1 MTPPAPPSIDILALG
16 NAIVDVLSHVDDAQI
31 DRLPVNKGTMT
42 LIDSKAAAEMY
53 AALGPG
59 VECSG
64 GSAANTVVG
73 AAMLGVRTAF
83 IGRVKNDQLGDIFT
97 HDIRSAGVQF
107 DTPAATDGADTAICL
122 VMVTPDAHRTM
133 CTHLGASVELGPDDV
148 DEALVR
154 DSAVLYLE
162 GYLWDPPGAREAMRK
177 AIAIAKDAGRAVAL
191 SLSDPF
197 CVDRHRTDFLDLVD
211 NDVDI
216 LFANEL
222 ELTSLYGTD
231 NLDKAF
237 NEVMPLVK
245 VAAVTRGEHGA
256 VVVGD
261 GEVHVVVADPATQV
275 VDTTGAGD
283 LFAAGFLAGWT
294 RGRNLHD
301 CGRMGAVAA
310 AEVISHLG
318 ARPAVDMTALMAS
331 RGLVWT
337 SRD

>member
-1 MTPPAPPSIDILALG
+1 MTPPAPPSVDVLALG
-16 NAIVDVLSHVDDAQI
+16 NAIVDVLSHVDDAVI
-31 DRLPVNKGTMT
+31 DGLPVNKGGMT
-42 LIDSKAAAEMY
+42 LIGAVEAQELY
-53 AALGPG
+53 GTLGPG

-83 IGRVKNDQLGDIFT
+83 VGRVRDDQLGHVFT
-97 HDIRSAGVQF
+97 HDIRAAGVQF
-107 DTPAATDGADTAICL
+107 DTAPATDGPETAVCM

-133 CTHLGASVELGPDDV
+133 CTHLGASIELGPDDV

-162 GYLWDPPGAREAMRK
+162 GYLWDPPGAREAMRR
-177 AIAIAKDAGRAVAL
+177 AIRIAKDEGRAVAL

-197 CVDRHRTDFLDLVD
+197 AVDRHRADFLDLVD

-216 LFANEL
+216 LFANEH
-222 ELTSLYGTD
+222 ELTSLYGID
-231 NLDKAF
+231 DLDRAF

-245 VAAVTRGEHGA
+245 VAACTRGEHGA
-256 VVVGD
+256 VIVGD
-261 GEVHVVVADPATQV
+261 GETHVIPAEPAVQV

-294 RGRNLHD
+294 QGRNLHD

-318 ARPAVDMTALMAS
+318 ARPEADLRALVTAKVPA
-331 RGLVWT
+331 
-337 SRD
+337 

>member
-1 MTPPAPPSIDILALG
+1 MTPPAPPSVDVLALG
-16 NAIVDVLSHVDDAQI
+16 NAIVDVLSHVDDAVI
-31 DRLPVNKGTMT
+31 DGLPVNKGGMT
-42 LIDSKAAAEMY
+42 LIGAVEAQDLY
-53 AALGPG
+53 GTLGPG

-83 IGRVKNDQLGDIFT
+83 VGRVRDDQLGHVFT
-97 HDIRSAGVQF
+97 HDIRAAGVQF
-107 DTPAATDGADTAICL
+107 DTAPATDGPETAVCM

-133 CTHLGASVELGPDDV
+133 CTHLGASIELGPDDV

-177 AIAIAKDAGRAVAL
+177 AIAVAKDEGRAVAL

-197 CVDRHRTDFLDLVD
+197 AVDRHRADFLDLVD

-216 LFANEL
+216 LFANEH
-222 ELTSLYGTD
+222 ELTSLYGID
-231 NLDKAF
+231 DLDTAF

-245 VAAVTRGEHGA
+245 VAACTRGEHGA
-256 VVVGD
+256 VIVGD
-261 GEVHVVVADPATQV
+261 GETHVIPAEPAAQV

-294 RGRNLHD
+294 QGRNLHD

-318 ARPAVDMTALMAS
+318 ARPEADLRALVTAKVPA
-331 RGLVWT
+331 
-337 SRD
+337 

>member
-1 MTPPAPPSIDILALG
+1 MTPPAPPSVDVLALG
-16 NAIVDVLSHVDDAQI
+16 NAIVDVLSHVDDAVI
-31 DRLPVNKGTMT
+31 DGLPVNKGGMT
-42 LIDSKAAAEMY
+42 LIGAVDAQDLY
-53 AALGPG
+53 GTLGPG

-73 AAMLGVRTAF
+73 AAMLGVRAAF
-83 IGRVKNDQLGDIFT
+83 VGRVRDDQLGHVFT
-97 HDIRSAGVQF
+97 HDIRAAGVQF
-107 DTPAATDGADTAICL
+107 DTAPATDGPETAVCM

-133 CTHLGASVELGPDDV
+133 CTHLGASIELGPDDV

-154 DSAVLYLE
+154 NSAVLYLE
-162 GYLWDPPGAREAMRK
+162 GYLWDPPGAREAMRR
-177 AIAIAKDAGRAVAL
+177 AIRIAKDEGRAVAL

-197 CVDRHRTDFLDLVD
+197 AVDRHRADFLDLVD

-216 LFANEL
+216 LFANEH
-222 ELTSLYGTD
+222 ELTSLYGID
-231 NLDKAF
+231 DLDTAF

-245 VAAVTRGEHGA
+245 VAACTRGEHGA
-256 VVVGD
+256 VIVGD
-261 GEVHVVVADPATQV
+261 GETHVIPAEPAVQV

-294 RGRNLHD
+294 QGRNLHD

-318 ARPAVDMTALMAS
+318 ARPEADLRALVTAKVPA
-331 RGLVWT
+331 
-337 SRD
+337 

>member
-1 MTPPAPPSIDILALG
+1 VTPPAPPSVDVLALG
-16 NAIVDVLSHVDDAQI
+16 NAIVDVLSHVDDAVI
-31 DRLPVNKGTMT
+31 DGLPVNKGGMT
-42 LIDSKAAAEMY
+42 LIGAVEAQDLY
-53 AALGPG
+53 GTLGPG

-83 IGRVKNDQLGDIFT
+83 VGRVRDDQLGQVFT
-97 HDIRSAGVQF
+97 HDIRAAGVRF
-107 DTPAATDGADTAICL
+107 DTAPATDGPETAVCM

-133 CTHLGASVELGPDDV
+133 CTHLGASIELGPDDV

-162 GYLWDPPGAREAMRK
+162 GYLWDPPGAREAMRR
-177 AIAIAKDAGRAVAL
+177 AIHIAKDEGRAVAL

-197 CVDRHRTDFLDLVD
+197 AVDRHRADFLDLVD

-216 LFANEL
+216 LFANEH

-231 NLDKAF
+231 DLDRAF

-245 VAAVTRGEHGA
+245 VAACTRGEHGA
-256 VVVGD
+256 VIVGD
-261 GEVHVVVADPATQV
+261 GETHVIPAEPAGQV

-294 RGRNLHD
+294 QGRNLHD

-318 ARPAVDMTALMAS
+318 ARPEADLRALVTAKVPA
-331 RGLVWT
+331 
-337 SRD
+337 

>member
-1 MTPPAPPSIDILALG
+1 
-16 NAIVDVLSHVDDAQI
+16 
-31 DRLPVNKGTMT
+31 
-42 LIDSKAAAEMY
+42 
-53 AALGPG
+53 
-59 VECSG
+59 
-64 GSAANTVVG
+64 
-73 AAMLGVRTAF
+73 MLGVRTAF
-83 IGRVKNDQLGDIFT
+83 VGRVRDDQLGQVFT
-97 HDIRSAGVQF
+97 HDIRAAGVRF
-107 DTPAATDGADTAICL
+107 DTAPATDGPETAVCM

-133 CTHLGASVELGPDDV
+133 CTHLGASIELGPDDV

-162 GYLWDPPGAREAMRK
+162 GYLWDPPGAREAMRR
-177 AIAIAKDAGRAVAL
+177 AIHIAKDEGRAVAL

-197 CVDRHRTDFLDLVD
+197 AVDRHRADFLDLVD

-216 LFANEL
+216 LFANEH

-231 NLDKAF
+231 DLDRAF

-245 VAAVTRGEHGA
+245 VAACTRGEHGA
-256 VVVGD
+256 VIVGD
-261 GEVHVVVADPATQV
+261 GETHVIPAEPAGQV

-294 RGRNLHD
+294 QGRNLHD

-318 ARPAVDMTALMAS
+318 ARPEADLRALVTAKVPA
-331 RGLVWT
+331 
-337 SRD
+337 

>member
-1 MTPPAPPSIDILALG
+1 VDVLALG
-16 NAIVDVLSHVDDAQI
+16 NAIVDVLSHVDDAVI
-31 DRLPVNKGTMT
+31 DGLPVNKGGMT
-42 LIDSKAAAEMY
+42 LIGAVEAQDLY
-53 AALGPG
+53 GTLGPG

-83 IGRVKNDQLGDIFT
+83 VGRVRDDQLGEVFT
-97 HDIRSAGVQF
+97 HDIRAAGVRF
-107 DTPAATDGADTAICL
+107 DTAPATDGPETAVCM

-133 CTHLGASVELGPDDV
+133 CTHLGASIELGPDDV

-162 GYLWDPPGAREAMRK
+162 GYLWDPPGAREAMRR
-177 AIAIAKDAGRAVAL
+177 AIHIAKDEGRAVAL

-197 CVDRHRTDFLDLVD
+197 AVDRHRADFLDLVD

-216 LFANEL
+216 LFANEH

-231 NLDKAF
+231 DLDRAF

-245 VAAVTRGEHGA
+245 VAACTRGEHGA
-256 VVVGD
+256 VIVGD
-261 GEVHVVVADPATQV
+261 GETHVIPAEPAGQV

-294 RGRNLHD
+294 QGRNLHD

-318 ARPAVDMTALMAS
+318 ARPEADLRALVTAKVPA
-331 RGLVWT
+331 
-337 SRD
+337 

>member
-1 MTPPAPPSIDILALG
+1 MTPPAPPSVDVLALG
-16 NAIVDVLSHVDDAQI
+16 NAIVDVLSHVDDTVI
-31 DRLPVNKGTMT
+31 DGLPVNKGGMT
-42 LIDSKAAAEMY
+42 LIGAVEAQDLY
-53 AALGPG
+53 GTLGPG

-83 IGRVKNDQLGDIFT
+83 VGRVRDDQLGQVFT
-97 HDIRSAGVQF
+97 HDIRAAGVRF
-107 DTPAATDGADTAICL
+107 DTAPATDGPETAVCM

-133 CTHLGASVELGPDDV
+133 CTHLGASIELGPDDV
-148 DEALVR
+148 DEPLVR

-162 GYLWDPPGAREAMRK
+162 GYLWDPPGAREAMRR
-177 AIAIAKDAGRAVAL
+177 AIRIAKDEGRAVAL

-197 CVDRHRTDFLDLVD
+197 AVDRHRADFLDLVD

-216 LFANEL
+216 LFANEH

-231 NLDKAF
+231 DLDRAF

-245 VAAVTRGEHGA
+245 VAACTRGEHGA
-256 VVVGD
+256 VIVGD
-261 GEVHVVVADPATQV
+261 GETHVIPAEPAGQV

-294 RGRNLHD
+294 QGRNLHD

-318 ARPAVDMTALMAS
+318 ARPEADLRALVTAKVPA
-331 RGLVWT
+331 
-337 SRD
+337 

>member
-1 MTPPAPPSIDILALG
+1 MTPPAPPSVDVLALG
-16 NAIVDVLSHVDDAQI
+16 NAIVDVLSHVDDAVI
-31 DRLPVNKGTMT
+31 DGLPVNKGGMT
-42 LIDSKAAAEMY
+42 LIGAVDAQDLY
-53 AALGPG
+53 GTLGPG

-83 IGRVKNDQLGDIFT
+83 VGRVRDDQLGHVFT
-97 HDIRSAGVQF
+97 HDIRAAGVQF
-107 DTPAATDGADTAICL
+107 DTAPATDGPETAVCM

-133 CTHLGASVELGPDDV
+133 CTHLGASIELGPDDV

-154 DSAVLYLE
+154 NSAVLYLE
-162 GYLWDPPGAREAMRK
+162 GYLWDPPGAREAMRR
-177 AIAIAKDAGRAVAL
+177 AIRIAKDEGRAVAL

-197 CVDRHRTDFLDLVD
+197 AVDRHRADFLDLVD

-216 LFANEL
+216 LFANEH
-222 ELTSLYGTD
+222 ELTSLYGID
-231 NLDKAF
+231 DLDTAF

-245 VAAVTRGEHGA
+245 VAACTRGEHGA
-256 VVVGD
+256 VIVGD
-261 GEVHVVVADPATQV
+261 GETHVIPAEPAVQV

-294 RGRNLHD
+294 QGRNLHD

-318 ARPAVDMTALMAS
+318 ARPEADLRALVTAKVPA
-331 RGLVWT
+331 
-337 SRD
+337 

>member
-1 MTPPAPPSIDILALG
+1 MTPPAPPSVDVLALG
-16 NAIVDVLSHVDDAQI
+16 NAIVDVLSHVDDAVI
-31 DRLPVNKGTMT
+31 DGLPVNKGGMT
-42 LIDSKAAAEMY
+42 LIGAVEAQDLY
-53 AALGPG
+53 GTLGPG

-83 IGRVKNDQLGDIFT
+83 VGRVRDDQLGQVFT
-97 HDIRSAGVQF
+97 HDIRAAGVQF
-107 DTPAATDGADTAICL
+107 DTAPATDGPETAVCM

-133 CTHLGASVELGPDDV
+133 CTHLGASIELGPDDV

-154 DSAVLYLE
+154 NSAVLYLE
-162 GYLWDPPGAREAMRK
+162 GYLWDPPGAREAMRR
-177 AIAIAKDAGRAVAL
+177 AIRIAKDEGRAVAL

-197 CVDRHRTDFLDLVD
+197 AVDRHRADFLDLVD

-216 LFANEL
+216 LFANEH
-222 ELTSLYGTD
+222 ELTSLYGID
-231 NLDKAF
+231 DLDTAF

-245 VAAVTRGEHGA
+245 VAACTRGEHGA
-256 VVVGD
+256 VIVGD
-261 GEVHVVVADPATQV
+261 GETHVIPAEPAVQV

-294 RGRNLHD
+294 QGRNLHD

-318 ARPAVDMTALMAS
+318 ARPEADLRALVTAKVP
-331 RGLVWT
+331 G
-337 SRD
+337 

>member
-1 MTPPAPPSIDILALG
+1 MTPPAPPSVDVLALG
-16 NAIVDVLSHVDDAQI
+16 NAIVDVLSHVDDAVI
-31 DRLPVNKGTMT
+31 DGLPVNKGGMT
-42 LIDSKAAAEMY
+42 LMGAVEAQDLY
-53 AALGPG
+53 GTLGPG

-83 IGRVKNDQLGDIFT
+83 VGRVRDDQLGHVFT
-97 HDIRSAGVQF
+97 HDIRAAGVQF
-107 DTPAATDGADTAICL
+107 DTVPATDGPETAVCM

-133 CTHLGASVELGPDDV
+133 CTHLGASIELGPDDV

-162 GYLWDPPGAREAMRK
+162 GYLWDPPGAREAMRR
-177 AIAIAKDAGRAVAL
+177 AIRIAKDEGRAVAL

-197 CVDRHRTDFLDLVD
+197 AVDRHRADFLDLVD

-216 LFANEL
+216 LFANEH
-222 ELTSLYGTD
+222 ELTSLYGID
-231 NLDKAF
+231 DLDAAF

-245 VAAVTRGEHGA
+245 VAACTRGEHGA
-256 VVVGD
+256 VIVGD
-261 GEVHVVVADPATQV
+261 GETHVIPAEPAAQV

-294 RGRNLHD
+294 QGRNLHD

-318 ARPAVDMTALMAS
+318 ARPEADLRALVTAKVP
-331 RGLVWT
+331 G
-337 SRD
+337 

>member
-1 MTPPAPPSIDILALG
+1 MTPPAPPSVDVLALG
-16 NAIVDVLSHVDDAQI
+16 NAIVDVLSHVDDAVI
-31 DRLPVNKGTMT
+31 DGLPVNKGGMT
-42 LIDSKAAAEMY
+42 LIGAVEAQELY
-53 AALGPG
+53 GTLGPG

-83 IGRVKNDQLGDIFT
+83 VGRVRDDQLGQVFT
-97 HDIRSAGVQF
+97 HDIRAAGVQF
-107 DTPAATDGADTAICL
+107 DTAPATDGPGTAACL

-133 CTHLGASVELGPDDV
+133 CTHLGASIELGPDDV

-154 DSAVLYLE
+154 GSAVLYLE
-162 GYLWDPPGAREAMRK
+162 GYLWDPPGAREAMRR
-177 AIAIAKDAGRAVAL
+177 AIRIAKDEGRAVAL

-197 CVDRHRTDFLDLVD
+197 AVDRHRADFLDLVD

-216 LFANEL
+216 LFANEH
-222 ELTSLYGTD
+222 ELTSLYGID
-231 NLDKAF
+231 DLDTAF

-245 VAAVTRGEHGA
+245 VAACTRGEHGA
-256 VVVGD
+256 VIVGD
-261 GEVHVVVADPATQV
+261 GETHVIPAEPAVQV

-294 RGRNLHD
+294 QGRNLHD

-318 ARPAVDMTALMAS
+318 ARPEADLRALVTAKVP
-331 RGLVWT
+331 G
-337 SRD
+337 

>member
-1 MTPPAPPSIDILALG
+1 MTPPAPPSVDVLALG
-16 NAIVDVLSHVDDAQI
+16 NAIVDVLSHVDDAVI
-31 DRLPVNKGTMT
+31 DGLPVNKGGMT
-42 LIDSKAAAEMY
+42 LIGAVDAQDLY
-53 AALGPG
+53 GTLGPG

-83 IGRVKNDQLGDIFT
+83 VGRVRDDQLGHVFT
-97 HDIRSAGVQF
+97 HDIRAAGVQF
-107 DTPAATDGADTAICL
+107 DTAPATDGPETAVCM

-133 CTHLGASVELGPDDV
+133 CTHLGASIELGPDDV

-154 DSAVLYLE
+154 NSAVLYLE
-162 GYLWDPPGAREAMRK
+162 GYLWDPPGAREAMRR
-177 AIAIAKDAGRAVAL
+177 AIRIAKDEGRAVAL

-197 CVDRHRTDFLDLVD
+197 AVDRHRADFLDLVD

-216 LFANEL
+216 LFANEH
-222 ELTSLYGTD
+222 ELTSLYGID
-231 NLDKAF
+231 DLDTAF

-245 VAAVTRGEHGA
+245 VAACTRGEHGA
-256 VVVGD
+256 VIVGD
-261 GEVHVVVADPATQV
+261 GETHVIPAEPAVQV

-294 RGRNLHD
+294 QGRNLHD

-318 ARPAVDMTALMAS
+318 ARPEADLRALVTAK
-331 RGLVWT
+331 VPT
-337 SRD
+337 

>member
-1 MTPPAPPSIDILALG
+1 MTPPGPPSIDILALG
-16 NAIVDVLSHVDDAQI
+16 NAIVDVLSHVDDAVI
-31 DRLPVNKGTMT
+31 DDLPVNKGGMT
-42 LIDSKAAAEMY
+42 LIGAVEARELY
-53 AALGPG
+53 GTLGPG

-73 AAMLGVRTAF
+73 AAMLGARTAF
-83 IGRVKNDQLGDIFT
+83 VGRVRDDQLGGVFT
-97 HDIRSAGVQF
+97 HDIRAAGVRF
-107 DTPAATDGADTAICL
+107 DTPAAQDGPETAVCL

-133 CTHLGASVELGPDDV
+133 CTHLGASIELGPDDL
-148 DEALVR
+148 DEAMVR
-154 DSAVLYLE
+154 GSAVLYLE

-177 AIAIAKDAGRAVAL
+177 AIAIAKDEGRAVAL

-197 CVDRHRTDFLDLVD
+197 AVERHRADFLDLVD

-216 LFANEL
+216 LFANEH

-231 NLDKAF
+231 DLDTAF

-245 VAAVTRGEHGA
+245 VAACTRGEHGA
-256 VVVGD
+256 VIVGD
-261 GEVHVVVADPATQV
+261 GETHVIPAEPAIQV

-318 ARPAVDMTALMAS
+318 ARPEVDLKALMAEKVP
-331 RGLVWT
+331 G
-337 SRD
+337 

>member
-1 MTPPAPPSIDILALG
+1 MTPPAPPSVDILALG
-16 NAIVDVLSHVDDAQI
+16 NAIVDVLSHVGEDVIGA
-31 DRLPVNKGTMT
+31 LSVNKGAMT
-42 LIDSKAAAEMY
+42 LIDSVQAREIY

-73 AAMLGVRTAF
+73 AAMLGARTAF
-83 IGRVKNDQLGDIFT
+83 VGRVKDDALGRVFT
-97 HDIRSAGVQF
+97 HDIRSAGVRF
-107 DTPAATDGADTAICL
+107 DTPAATGGPGTASCL

-154 DSAVLYLE
+154 DAAVLYLE
-162 GYLWDPPGAREAMRK
+162 GYLWDPAGAREAMRT
-177 AIAIAKDAGRAVAL
+177 AIRIARDAGRAVAL
-191 SLSDPF
+191 TLSDPF
-197 CVDRHRTDFLDLVD
+197 CVDRHRRDFLDLVD

-216 LFANEL
+216 LFANEH

-231 NLDKAF
+231 DLDRAF
-237 NEVMPLVK
+237 NEVIPLVK
-245 VAAVTRGEHGA
+245 VAACTRGEHGA
-256 VVVGD
+256 VIVGD
-261 GEVHVVVADPATQV
+261 GETHLIPAEPVVRV

-283 LFAAGFLAGWT
+283 LFAAGFLTGWT
-294 RGRNLHD
+294 QGRNLHA

-318 ARPAVDMTALMAS
+318 ARPEVDLRALMAD
-331 RGLVWT
+331 RVPG
-337 SRD
+337 

>member
-1 MTPPAPPSIDILALG
+1 MSPPVPPSTDILALG
-16 NAIVDVLSHVDDAQI
+16 NAIVDVLSHVDDTVI
-31 DRLPVNKGTMT
+31 DRLPVNKGAMT
-42 LIDSKAAAEMY
+42 LIGAVEAQQMY
-53 AALGPG
+53 SVLGPG

-73 AAMLGVRTAF
+73 AAMLGARTAF
-83 IGRVKNDQLGDIFT
+83 VGRVKDDQLGSIFA
-97 HDIRSAGVQF
+97 HDIRAAGVRF
-107 DTPAATDGADTAICL
+107 DTAAATEGPDTAVCL

-133 CTHLGASVELGPDDV
+133 CTHLGASIELGPEDV
-148 DEALVR
+148 DETLVR

-177 AIAIAKDAGRAVAL
+177 AIRIARDEGRAVAL

-197 CVDRHRTDFLDLVD
+197 CVDRHRVDFLDLVD

-216 LFANEL
+216 LFANED
-222 ELTSLYGTD
+222 ELTSLYETD
-231 NLDKAF
+231 DLDKAF
-237 NEVMPLVK
+237 NEVIPLVK
-245 VAAVTRGEHGA
+245 VAACTRGEHGA

-261 GEVHVVVADPATQV
+261 GETHLIPAEPAVQV

-318 ARPAVDMTALMAS
+318 ARAEADLAALVAERVPA
-331 RGLVWT
+331 
-337 SRD
+337 

>member
-1 MTPPAPPSIDILALG
+1 MTPPAPPSVDVLALG
-16 NAIVDVLSHVDDAQI
+16 NAIVDVLSHVDDAVI
-31 DRLPVNKGTMT
+31 DGLPVNKGGMT
-42 LIDSKAAAEMY
+42 LIGAVEAQDLY
-53 AALGPG
+53 GTLGPG

-83 IGRVKNDQLGDIFT
+83 VGRVRDDQLGQVFT
-97 HDIRSAGVQF
+97 HDIRAAGVRF
-107 DTPAATDGADTAICL
+107 DTAPATDGPETAVCM

-133 CTHLGASVELGPDDV
+133 CTHLGASIELGPDDV

-162 GYLWDPPGAREAMRK
+162 GYLWDPPGAREAMRR
-177 AIAIAKDAGRAVAL
+177 AIHIAKDEGRAVAL

-197 CVDRHRTDFLDLVD
+197 AVDRHRADFLDLVD

-216 LFANEL
+216 LFANEH

-231 NLDKAF
+231 DLDRAF

-245 VAAVTRGEHGA
+245 VAACTRGEHGA
-256 VVVGD
+256 VIVGD
-261 GEVHVVVADPATQV
+261 GETHVIPAEPAVQV

-294 RGRNLHD
+294 QGRNLHD

-318 ARPAVDMTALMAS
+318 ARPEADLRALVTAKVPA
-331 RGLVWT
+331 
-337 SRD
+337 

>member
-1 MTPPAPPSIDILALG
+1 VTPPAPPSVDVLALG
-16 NAIVDVLSHVDDAQI
+16 NAIVDVLSHVDDAVI
-31 DRLPVNKGTMT
+31 DGLPVNKGGMT
-42 LIDSKAAAEMY
+42 LIGAVEAQDLY
-53 AALGPG
+53 GTLGPG

-83 IGRVKNDQLGDIFT
+83 VGRVRDDQLGQVFT
-97 HDIRSAGVQF
+97 HDIRAAGVRF
-107 DTPAATDGADTAICL
+107 DTAPATDGPETAVCM

-133 CTHLGASVELGPDDV
+133 CTHLGASIELGPDDV

-162 GYLWDPPGAREAMRK
+162 GYLWDPPGAREAMRR
-177 AIAIAKDAGRAVAL
+177 AIHIAKDEGRAVAL
-191 SLSDPF
+191 SLLDPF
-197 CVDRHRTDFLDLVD
+197 AVDRHRADFLDLVD

-216 LFANEL
+216 LFANEH

-231 NLDKAF
+231 DLDRAF

-245 VAAVTRGEHGA
+245 VAACTRGEHGA
-256 VVVGD
+256 VIVGD
-261 GEVHVVVADPATQV
+261 GETHVIPAEPAGQV

-294 RGRNLHD
+294 QGRNLHD

-318 ARPAVDMTALMAS
+318 ARPEADLRALVTAKVPA
-331 RGLVWT
+331 
-337 SRD
+337 

>member
-1 MTPPAPPSIDILALG
+1 MTPPAPPSVDVLALG
-16 NAIVDVLSHVDDAQI
+16 NAIVDVLSHVDDAVI
-31 DRLPVNKGTMT
+31 DGLPVNKGGMT
-42 LIDSKAAAEMY
+42 LIGAVDAQDLY
-53 AALGPG
+53 GTLGPG

-83 IGRVKNDQLGDIFT
+83 VGRVRDDQLGQVFT
-97 HDIRSAGVQF
+97 HDIRAAGVQF
-107 DTPAATDGADTAICL
+107 DTAAATDGPETAVCM

-133 CTHLGASVELGPDDV
+133 CTHLGASIELGPDDV

-154 DSAVLYLE
+154 NSAVLYLE

-177 AIAIAKDAGRAVAL
+177 AIRIAKDEGRAVAL

-197 CVDRHRTDFLDLVD
+197 AVDRHRADFLDLVD

-216 LFANEL
+216 LFANEH
-222 ELTSLYGTD
+222 ELTSLYGID
-231 NLDKAF
+231 DLDTAF

-245 VAAVTRGEHGA
+245 VAACTRGEHGA
-256 VVVGD
+256 VIVGD
-261 GEVHVVVADPATQV
+261 GETHVIPAEPAVQV

-294 RGRNLHD
+294 QGRNLHD

-318 ARPAVDMTALMAS
+318 ARPEADLRALVTAKVPA
-331 RGLVWT
+331 
-337 SRD
+337 

>member
-1 MTPPAPPSIDILALG
+1 MTPPAPPSVDVLALG
-16 NAIVDVLSHVDDAQI
+16 NAIVDVLSHVDDAVI
-31 DRLPVNKGTMT
+31 DGLPVNKGGMT
-42 LIDSKAAAEMY
+42 LIGAVEAQDLY
-53 AALGPG
+53 GTLGPG

-83 IGRVKNDQLGDIFT
+83 VGRVRDDQLGQVFT
-97 HDIRSAGVQF
+97 HDIRAAGVRF
-107 DTPAATDGADTAICL
+107 DTAPATDGPETAVCM

-133 CTHLGASVELGPDDV
+133 CTHLGASIELGPDDV
-148 DEALVR
+148 DEPLVR

-162 GYLWDPPGAREAMRK
+162 GYLWDPPGAREAMRR
-177 AIAIAKDAGRAVAL
+177 AIRIAKDEGRAVAL

-197 CVDRHRTDFLDLVD
+197 AVDRHRADFLDLVD

-216 LFANEL
+216 LFANEH

-231 NLDKAF
+231 DLDRAF

-245 VAAVTRGEHGA
+245 VAACTRGEHGA
-256 VVVGD
+256 VIVGD
-261 GEVHVVVADPATQV
+261 GETHVIPAEPAGQV

-294 RGRNLHD
+294 QGRNLHD

-318 ARPAVDMTALMAS
+318 ARPEADLRALVTAKVPA
-331 RGLVWT
+331 
-337 SRD
+337 

>member
-1 MTPPAPPSIDILALG
+1 MDVLALG
-16 NAIVDVLSHVDDAQI
+16 NAIVDVLSHVDDAVI
-31 DRLPVNKGTMT
+31 DGLPVNKGGMT
-42 LIDSKAAAEMY
+42 LIGAVEAQDLY
-53 AALGPG
+53 GTLGPG

-83 IGRVKNDQLGDIFT
+83 VGRVRDDQLGQVFT
-97 HDIRSAGVQF
+97 HDIRAAGVRF
-107 DTPAATDGADTAICL
+107 DTAPATDGPETAVCM

-133 CTHLGASVELGPDDV
+133 CTHLGASIELGPDDV
-148 DEALVR
+148 DEPLVR

-162 GYLWDPPGAREAMRK
+162 GYLWDPPGAREAMRR
-177 AIAIAKDAGRAVAL
+177 AIRIAKDEGRAVAL

-197 CVDRHRTDFLDLVD
+197 AVDRHRADFLDLVD

-216 LFANEL
+216 LFANEH

-231 NLDKAF
+231 DLDRAF

-245 VAAVTRGEHGA
+245 VAACTRGEHGA
-256 VVVGD
+256 VIVGD
-261 GEVHVVVADPATQV
+261 GETHVIPAEPAGQV

-294 RGRNLHD
+294 QGRNLHD

-318 ARPAVDMTALMAS
+318 ARPEADLRALVTAKVPA
-331 RGLVWT
+331 
-337 SRD
+337 

>member
-1 MTPPAPPSIDILALG
+1 MTPPAPPSVDVLALG
-16 NAIVDVLSHVDDAQI
+16 NAIVDVLSHVDDAVI
-31 DRLPVNKGTMT
+31 DGLPVNKGGMT
-42 LIDSKAAAEMY
+42 LIGAVEAQELY
-53 AALGPG
+53 GTLGPG

-83 IGRVKNDQLGDIFT
+83 VGRVRDDQLGHVFT
-97 HDIRSAGVQF
+97 HDIRAAGVQF
-107 DTPAATDGADTAICL
+107 DTAPATDGPETAVCM

-133 CTHLGASVELGPDDV
+133 CTHLGASIELGPDDV

-154 DSAVLYLE
+154 NSAVLYLE
-162 GYLWDPPGAREAMRK
+162 GYLWDPPGAREAMRR
-177 AIAIAKDAGRAVAL
+177 AIRIAKDEGRAVAL

-197 CVDRHRTDFLDLVD
+197 AVDRHRADFLDLVD

-216 LFANEL
+216 LFANEH
-222 ELTSLYGTD
+222 ELTSLYGID
-231 NLDKAF
+231 DLDKAF

-245 VAAVTRGEHGA
+245 VAACTRGEHGA
-256 VVVGD
+256 VIVGD
-261 GEVHVVVADPATQV
+261 GETHVIPAEPAVQV

-294 RGRNLHD
+294 QGRNLHD

-318 ARPAVDMTALMAS
+318 ARPEADLRALVTAKVPA
-331 RGLVWT
+331 
-337 SRD
+337 

>member
-1 MTPPAPPSIDILALG
+1 MTPPAPPSVDVLALG
-16 NAIVDVLSHVDDAQI
+16 NAIVDVLSHVDDAVI
-31 DRLPVNKGTMT
+31 DGLPVNKGGMT
-42 LIDSKAAAEMY
+42 LIGAVEAQDLY
-53 AALGPG
+53 GTLGPG

-83 IGRVKNDQLGDIFT
+83 VGRVRDDQLGQVFT
-97 HDIRSAGVQF
+97 HDIRAAGVRF
-107 DTPAATDGADTAICL
+107 DTAPATDGPETAVCM

-133 CTHLGASVELGPDDV
+133 CTHLGASIELGPDDV

-162 GYLWDPPGAREAMRK
+162 GYLWDPPGAREAMRR
-177 AIAIAKDAGRAVAL
+177 AIHIAKDEGRAVAL

-197 CVDRHRTDFLDLVD
+197 AVDRHRADFLDLVD

-216 LFANEL
+216 LFANEH

-231 NLDKAF
+231 DLDRAF

-245 VAAVTRGEHGA
+245 VAACTRGEHGA
-256 VVVGD
+256 VIVGD
-261 GEVHVVVADPATQV
+261 GETHVIPAEPAGQV

-294 RGRNLHD
+294 QGRNLHD

-318 ARPAVDMTALMAS
+318 ARPEADLRALVTAKVPA
-331 RGLVWT
+331 
-337 SRD
+337 

>member
-1 MTPPAPPSIDILALG
+1 MTPPAPPSVDVLALG
-16 NAIVDVLSHVDDAQI
+16 NAIVDVLSHVDDAVI
-31 DRLPVNKGTMT
+31 DGLPVNKGGMT
-42 LIDSKAAAEMY
+42 LIGAVEAQELY
-53 AALGPG
+53 GTLGPG

-83 IGRVKNDQLGDIFT
+83 VGRVRDDQLGHVFT
-97 HDIRSAGVQF
+97 HDIRAAGVQF
-107 DTPAATDGADTAICL
+107 DTAPATDGPETAVCM

-133 CTHLGASVELGPDDV
+133 CTHLGASIELGPDDV

-154 DSAVLYLE
+154 NSAVLYLE
-162 GYLWDPPGAREAMRK
+162 GYLWDPPGAREAMRR
-177 AIAIAKDAGRAVAL
+177 AIRIAKDEGRAVAL

-197 CVDRHRTDFLDLVD
+197 AVDRHRADFLDLVD

-216 LFANEL
+216 LFANEH
-222 ELTSLYGTD
+222 ELTSLYGID
-231 NLDKAF
+231 DLDTAF

-245 VAAVTRGEHGA
+245 VAACTRGEHGA
-256 VVVGD
+256 VIVGD
-261 GEVHVVVADPATQV
+261 GETHVIPAEPAVQV

-294 RGRNLHD
+294 QGRNLHD

-318 ARPAVDMTALMAS
+318 ARPEADLRALVTAKVPA
-331 RGLVWT
+331 
-337 SRD
+337 

>member
-1 MTPPAPPSIDILALG
+1 MTPPAPPSVDVLALG
-16 NAIVDVLSHVDDAQI
+16 NAIVDVLSHVDDAVI
-31 DRLPVNKGTMT
+31 DGLPVNKGGMT
-42 LIDSKAAAEMY
+42 LIGAVEAQDLY
-53 AALGPG
+53 GTLGPG

-83 IGRVKNDQLGDIFT
+83 VGRVRDDQLGQVFT
-97 HDIRSAGVQF
+97 HDIRAAGVQF
-107 DTPAATDGADTAICL
+107 DTAPATDGPETAVCM

-133 CTHLGASVELGPDDV
+133 CTHLGASIELGPDDV
-148 DEALVR
+148 DEPLVR

-162 GYLWDPPGAREAMRK
+162 GYLWDPPGAREAMRR
-177 AIAIAKDAGRAVAL
+177 AIRIAKDEGRAVAL

-197 CVDRHRTDFLDLVD
+197 AVDRHRADFLDLVD

-216 LFANEL
+216 LFANEH

-231 NLDKAF
+231 DLDRAF

-245 VAAVTRGEHGA
+245 VAACTRGEHGA
-256 VVVGD
+256 VIVGD
-261 GEVHVVVADPATQV
+261 GETHVIPAEPAGQV

-294 RGRNLHD
+294 QGRNLHD

-318 ARPAVDMTALMAS
+318 ARPEADLRALVTAKVPA
-331 RGLVWT
+331 
-337 SRD
+337 

>member
-1 MTPPAPPSIDILALG
+1 MTPPSSPSVDVLALG
-16 NAIVDVLSHVDDAQI
+16 NAIVDVLSHVDDAVI
-31 DRLPVNKGTMT
+31 DGLPVNKGGMT
-42 LIDSKAAAEMY
+42 LIGAVDAQDLY
-53 AALGPG
+53 GTLGPG

-73 AAMLGVRTAF
+73 AAMLGVRAAF
-83 IGRVKNDQLGDIFT
+83 VGRVRDDQLGHVFT
-97 HDIRSAGVQF
+97 HDIRAAGVQF
-107 DTPAATDGADTAICL
+107 DTAPATDGPETAVCM

-133 CTHLGASVELGPDDV
+133 CTHLGASIELGPDDV

-154 DSAVLYLE
+154 NSAVLYLE
-162 GYLWDPPGAREAMRK
+162 GYLWDPPGAREAMRR
-177 AIAIAKDAGRAVAL
+177 AIRIAKDEGRAVAL

-197 CVDRHRTDFLDLVD
+197 AVDRHRADFLDLVD

-216 LFANEL
+216 LFANEH
-222 ELTSLYGTD
+222 ELTSLYGID
-231 NLDKAF
+231 DLDTAF

-245 VAAVTRGEHGA
+245 VAACTRGEHGA
-256 VVVGD
+256 VIVGD
-261 GEVHVVVADPATQV
+261 GETHVIPAEPAVQV

-294 RGRNLHD
+294 QGRNLHD

-318 ARPAVDMTALMAS
+318 ARPEADLRALVTAKVPA
-331 RGLVWT
+331 
-337 SRD
+337 

>member
-1 MTPPAPPSIDILALG
+1 MTPPSSPSVDVLALG
-16 NAIVDVLSHVDDAQI
+16 NAIVDVLSHVDDAVI
-31 DRLPVNKGTMT
+31 DGLPVNKGGMT
-42 LIDSKAAAEMY
+42 LIGALEAQDLY
-53 AALGPG
+53 GTLGPG

-73 AAMLGVRTAF
+73 AAMLGVRAAF
-83 IGRVKNDQLGDIFT
+83 VGRVRDDQLGHVFT
-97 HDIRSAGVQF
+97 HDIRAAGVQF
-107 DTPAATDGADTAICL
+107 DTAPATDGPETAVCM

-133 CTHLGASVELGPDDV
+133 CTHLGASIELGPDDV

-154 DSAVLYLE
+154 NSAVLYLE
-162 GYLWDPPGAREAMRK
+162 GYLWDPPGAREAMRR
-177 AIAIAKDAGRAVAL
+177 AIRIAKDEGRAVAL

-197 CVDRHRTDFLDLVD
+197 AVDRHRADFLDLVD

-216 LFANEL
+216 LFANEH
-222 ELTSLYGTD
+222 ELTSLYGID
-231 NLDKAF
+231 DLDTAF

-245 VAAVTRGEHGA
+245 VAACTRGEHGA
-256 VVVGD
+256 VIVGD
-261 GEVHVVVADPATQV
+261 GETHVIPAEPAVQV

-294 RGRNLHD
+294 QGRNLHD

-318 ARPAVDMTALMAS
+318 ARPEADLRALVTAK
-331 RGLVWT
+331 VPT
-337 SRD
+337 

>member
-1 MTPPAPPSIDILALG
+1 VTPPAPPSVDVLALG
-16 NAIVDVLSHVDDAQI
+16 NAIVDVLSHVDDAVI
-31 DRLPVNKGTMT
+31 DGLPVNKGGMT
-42 LIDSKAAAEMY
+42 LIGAVEAQDLY
-53 AALGPG
+53 GTLGPG

-83 IGRVKNDQLGDIFT
+83 VGRVRDDQLGQVFT
-97 HDIRSAGVQF
+97 HDIRAAGVRF
-107 DTPAATDGADTAICL
+107 DTAPATDGPETAVCM

-133 CTHLGASVELGPDDV
+133 CTHLGASIELGPDDV

-162 GYLWDPPGAREAMRK
+162 GYLWDPPGAREAMRR
-177 AIAIAKDAGRAVAL
+177 AIRIAKDEGRAVAL

-197 CVDRHRTDFLDLVD
+197 AVDRHRADFLDLVD

-216 LFANEL
+216 LFANEH

-231 NLDKAF
+231 DLDRAF

-245 VAAVTRGEHGA
+245 VAACTRGEHGA
-256 VVVGD
+256 VIVGD
-261 GEVHVVVADPATQV
+261 GETHVIPAEPAGQV

-294 RGRNLHD
+294 QGRNLHD

-318 ARPAVDMTALMAS
+318 ARPEADLRALVTAKVPA
-331 RGLVWT
+331 
-337 SRD
+337 

>member
-1 MTPPAPPSIDILALG
+1 MTPPGPPSIDILALG
-16 NAIVDVLSHVDDAQI
+16 NAIVDVLSHVDDAVI
-31 DRLPVNKGTMT
+31 DDLPVNKGGMT
-42 LIDSKAAAEMY
+42 LIGAVEARELY
-53 AALGPG
+53 GTLGPG

-73 AAMLGVRTAF
+73 AAMLGARTAF
-83 IGRVKNDQLGDIFT
+83 VGRVRDDQLGGVFT
-97 HDIRSAGVQF
+97 HDIRAAGVRF
-107 DTPAATDGADTAICL
+107 DTPAAQDGPETAVCL

-133 CTHLGASVELGPDDV
+133 CTHLGASIELGPDDL
-148 DEALVR
+148 DEAMVR
-154 DSAVLYLE
+154 GSAVLYLE

-177 AIAIAKDAGRAVAL
+177 AIAIAKDEGRAVAL

-197 CVDRHRTDFLDLVD
+197 AVERHRADFLDLVD

-216 LFANEL
+216 LFANEH

-231 NLDKAF
+231 DLDTAF

-245 VAAVTRGEHGA
+245 VAACTRGEHGA
-256 VVVGD
+256 VIVGD
-261 GEVHVVVADPATQV
+261 GETHVIPAEPAIQV

-318 ARPAVDMTALMAS
+318 ARPEVDLKV
-331 RGLVWT
+331 LVAEKIPG
-337 SRD
+337 

>member
-1 MTPPAPPSIDILALG
+1 MSPPVPPSTDILALG
-16 NAIVDVLSHVDDAQI
+16 NAIVDVLSHVDDTVI
-31 DRLPVNKGTMT
+31 DRLPVNKGAMT
-42 LIDSKAAAEMY
+42 LIGAVEAQQMY
-53 AALGPG
+53 SVLGPG

-64 GSAANTVVG
+64 GSAANTAVG
-73 AAMLGVRTAF
+73 AAMLGARTAF
-83 IGRVKNDQLGDIFT
+83 VGRVKDDQLGGIFT
-97 HDIRSAGVQF
+97 HDIQAAGVRF
-107 DTPAATDGADTAICL
+107 DAAAATDGPDTAVCL

-133 CTHLGASVELGPDDV
+133 CTHLGASIELGPEDV
-148 DEALVR
+148 DETLVR

-177 AIAIAKDAGRAVAL
+177 AIRIARDEGRAVAL

-197 CVDRHRTDFLDLVD
+197 CVDRHRVDFLDLVD

-216 LFANEL
+216 LFANED
-222 ELTSLYGTD
+222 ELTSLYETD
-231 NLDKAF
+231 DLDKAF
-237 NEVMPLVK
+237 NEVIPLVK
-245 VAAVTRGEHGA
+245 VAACTRGEHGA

-261 GEVHVVVADPATQV
+261 GETHLIPAEPAVQV

-318 ARPAVDMTALMAS
+318 ARAEADLAALVAERVPA
-331 RGLVWT
+331 
-337 SRD
+337 